1 MAKLKILLVVVASLF
16 LVWMLHAVGWQALG
30 QHLRLIGW
38 YWPLIL
44 LPYLFVNLMDAI
56 SWRLTIDSP
65 PEAVT
70 IRHLF
75 FNRLAGE
82 AINVLTPTASLG
94 GEPLKALMLQKR
106 GVPLTNATASVIIS
120 KGILVLSLVAY
131 ILLGLALA
139 PFLFVLPSHWLLLL
153 ILAALGLGVAGL
165 IFVLGQKQGLC
176 QMGMKLCQKIRFV
189 PRILQ
194 DKEAALCRL
203 DAQMAT
209 FYQHHQRRFY
219 LALGFF
225 LLGWLCHGLEV
236 YLIFYLIGQ
245 PLSLVT
251 ALCLDALA
259 ILITSLAFFIPG
271 NLGVQDG
278 GNILLTMGLHL
289 GAILGATFSIIRRLR
304 EGFWLAVGLVVLAY
318 ERY

>member
-1 MAKLKILLVVVASLF
+1 MAKLKILLVAIAALLLF
-16 LVWMLHAVGWQALG
+16 WMLHAVGWQAIG
-30 QHLRLIGW
+30 HHLRLVGW

-44 LPYLFVNLMDAI
+44 LPYCMVNLMDAI
-56 SWRLTIDSP
+56 SWHLTIESP
-65 PEAVT
+65 PAAVT

-82 AINVLTPTASLG
+82 AINILTPAASLG

-106 GVPLTNATASVIIS
+106 GVTLTNATASVIIS

-131 ILLGLALA
+131 IMLGLALA
-139 PFLFVLPSHWLLLL
+139 PFLFALPFHWLLLL
-153 ILAALGLGVAGL
+153 ILAALGLGLAGL
-165 IFVLGQKQGLC
+165 LFVLGQKQGLC
-176 QMGMKLCQKIRFV
+176 QMGMKILRKIRLL
-189 PRILQ
+189 PRRLQ
-194 DKEAALCRL
+194 EQEEALYRL
-203 DAQMAT
+203 DAQMGF
-209 FYQHHQRRFY
+209 FYQYHRRKFY

-225 LLGWLCHGLEV
+225 FLGWLFHGLEV
-236 YLIFYLIGQ
+236 YLIFYLIGH

-259 ILITSLAFFIPG
+259 ILITSLAFFIPA

-278 GNILLTMGLHL
+278 GNILLAMGLHL
-289 GAILGATFSIIRRLR
+289 GAILGATFSVIRRLR

-318 ERY
+318 ER

>member
-1 MAKLKILLVVVASLF
+1 MAKFKIILVVLSTLLLF
-16 LVWMLHAVGWQALG
+16 WMLQAVGWDAIG
-30 QHLRLIGW
+30 RHLRLVGW

-44 LPYLFVNLMDAI
+44 LPYLLVNLLDAI

-70 IRHLF
+70 LWHLF

-94 GEPLKALMLQKR
+94 GEPLKAMMLQKR
-106 GVPLTNATASVIIS
+106 GVSLTNATASVIIS

-139 PFLFVLPSHWLLLL
+139 PFLFMLPSHWLLLL
-153 ILAALGLGVAGL
+153 ILAALGLGLAGL
-165 IFVLGQKQGLC
+165 IFVLGQKHGLC

-194 DKEAALCRL
+194 DQEAALCRL
-203 DAQMAT
+203 DAQMTA
-209 FYQHHQRRFY
+209 FYQHHRRKFY

-289 GAILGATFSIIRRLR
+289 GAILGATFSVIRRLR

-318 ERY
+318 ET